1 MGVWAEAGGNLLR
14 LHNRSS
20 DSAYRYTL
28 DAWVGNNPSPTE
40 TVTANASLG
49 AALVRLSGIFAS
61 GDRIVLN
68 AGGQDCTVTV
78 AATDTLATIAQ
89 ALASAVNSNPTGSAA
104 LSALAA
110 ACDGAS
116 VTIQN
121 TTTDP
126 SNSCDLSVSVTPA
139 EGSTG
144 VATLSG
150 TLQISPLGIWQ
161 VDPSQ
166 DPPLNAGARAWHN
179 DFYRSCAASG
189 LEATTSCS
197 MELVNPPDGFAAQF
211 ADGLSVATD
220 VGFADLHSSH
230 CAFSSPMLALH
241 TRVYTWLAQAMAAA
255 GLSPVLQC
263 GEFTWWYFSRPAPYA
278 EFPFYAS
285 GNGHSHS
292 IVVNGT
298 HYTHVEN
305 NPNGESSADVANALV
320 AAVNAGHDPHVG
332 ASIGSAPYIVRL
344 TPSAASPTAIAITSD
359 NGSAN
364 LLYTGGMAYYDAGTA
379 AAALA
384 ALGRPLAAF
393 VTPNDD
399 PTRNSADAT
408 FLRNRLRDYCGS
420 ITSAVKAAV
429 PGTQFE
435 ILFAADVNFPSP
447 AGIHDLG
454 GRLNHFVNLPL
465 EWSQPGGSGFDR
477 FKLEDLDFGAW
488 NKDLNLVRLCQ
499 QLPAALG
506 WPLDRVSCVTPVF
519 RPGYAWMKEVTSAR
533 EQHYRAITLWAF
545 DHVNLF
551 GLDVVAPGD
560 KHSMLIG

>member
-1 MGVWAEAGGNLLR
+1 
-14 LHNRSS
+14 
-20 DSAYRYTL
+20 
-28 DAWVGNNPSPTE
+28 
-40 TVTANASLG
+40 
-49 AALVRLSGIFAS
+49 
-61 GDRIVLN
+61 
-68 AGGQDCTVTV
+68 
-78 AATDTLATIAQ
+78 
-89 ALASAVNSNPTGSAA
+89 
-104 LSALAA
+104 
-110 ACDGAS
+110 
-116 VTIQN
+116 
-121 TTTDP
+121 
-126 SNSCDLSVSVTPA
+126 
-139 EGSTG
+139 
-144 VATLSG
+144 
-150 TLQISPLGIWQ
+150 
-161 VDPSQ
+161 
-166 DPPLNAGARAWHN
+166 
-179 DFYRSCAASG
+179 
-189 LEATTSCS
+189 
-197 MELVNPPDGFAAQF
+197 
-211 ADGLSVATD
+211 
-220 VGFADLHSSH
+220 
-230 CAFSSPMLALH
+230 
-241 TRVYTWLAQAMAAA
+241 
-255 GLSPVLQC
+255 
-263 GEFTWWYFSRPAPYA
+263 
-278 EFPFYAS
+278 
-285 GNGHSHS
+285 
-292 IVVNGT
+292 
-298 HYTHVEN
+298 
-305 NPNGESSADVANALV
+305 
-320 AAVNAGHDPHVG
+320 
-332 ASIGSAPYIVRL
+332 
-344 TPSAASPTAIAITSD
+344 
-359 NGSAN
+359 
-364 LLYTGGMAYYDAGTA
+364 
-379 AAALA
+379 
-384 ALGRPLAAF
+384 LAAF